1 MVAEQLGSNT
11 KEQMSHASSDVNQHG
26 SSTQSDEN
34 RAITHEALNCSLETF
49 DAARSLLKA
58 QRFATELKSQKIH
71 DLGGE
76 SVALKDHDRD
86 VGSRSEYI
94 TPSSIQIG
102 SAKQVILSC
111 KNGGFTSDSIKQT
124 KFLIENQLPL
134 TESAMNEKS
143 IPAAICRV
151 SSLQTTQC
159 SSQIGGEIMKSDAC
173 SKSASRTGQDDR
185 SSSQKI

>member
-1 MVAEQLGSNT
+1 MAP
-11 KEQMSHASSDVNQHG
+11 
-26 SSTQSDEN
+26 TQSDEN

-76 SVALKDHDRD
+76 NVAKKDHDRD

-102 SAKQVILSC
+102 SA
-111 KNGGFTSDSIKQT
+111 TSDSIKQT
-124 KFLIENQLPL
+124 KFLIENQ
-134 TESAMNEKS
+134 
-143 IPAAICRV
+143 
-151 SSLQTTQC
+151 
-159 SSQIGGEIMKSDAC
+159 
-173 SKSASRTGQDDR
+173 
-185 SSSQKI
+185 